1 MTTYAALLRGIN
13 VGKAKRL
20 AMADLRR
27 LTEESGFANP
37 RTLLNSGNVVFDGP
51 RAKAERVAA
60 VLEEAIEKTAGFRSK
75 VIVVTRDDVDAVVDE
90 NTLAGVCDNP
100 SRLLVAFARDGETLG
115 ALAPVA
121 AQSWGSEQLAVGTRA
136 AYLWCPAGVL
146 DGTLVE
152 AVGRAL
158 ADRTTMRNWATVLKI
173 QQMMAAR

>member
-27 LTEESGFANP
+27 FVEAAGFTQP
-37 RTLLNSGNVVFDGP
+37 RTLLNSGNVVFEGP
-51 RAKAERVAA
+51 RAAPSRVAGR
-60 VLEEAIEKTAGFRSK
+60 LEQAIEQGAGFRSN
-75 VIVVTRDDVDAVVDE
+75 VIVVTREDVDAVVDE

-100 SRLLVAFARDGETLG
+100 SRLLVAFARDAGTLA
-115 ALAPVA
+115 ALAPVS
-121 AQSWGSEQLAVGTRA
+121 AQTWGREQLAVGTRA

-146 DGTLVE
+146 EGTLVD

-158 ADRTTMRNWATVLKI
+158 ADRTTTRNWATVLKI
-173 QQMMAAR
+173 QQMMAGR